1 MLDRIVRRCLAKDP
15 DERWQSASDL
25 KRDLQWVVEAPS
37 GAIGSHAVAV
47 WKGHLTWAWMALA
60 GAVLLLTLGFAGMV
74 YFRRPPA
81 ESLVMRFVISPPE
94 GLTLNGF
101 SVSPDGRRVGFI
113 ASGSDRSVPS
123 AIWVRPIDAVTAQP
137 LPGTEG
143 ATSLFWSPD
152 SRFIA
157 FFTRFSKL
165 KKIDLSGGGPITLC
179 CDAKIFVGVM
189 PGTWNRDG
197 L

>member
-1 MLDRIVRRCLAKDP
+1 MGRRSAFGRYWITRRRSVEGALDLGMDG
-15 DERWQSASDL
+15 
-25 KRDLQWVVEAPS
+25 S
-37 GAIGSHAVAV
+37 GWG
-47 WKGHLTWAWMALA
+47 G
-60 GAVLLLTLGFAGMV
+60 
-74 YFRRPPA
+74 PPA
-81 ESLVMRFVISPPE
+81 HAWFRWDGLLPTSSGRVTGNAFVISPPE